1 MKDKIDHVVVLMLEN
16 RSLDN
21 VLGWLY
27 DDDDPSC
34 QPSQFLGA
42 DTTPT
47 FAGLQTGPHTNQ
59 YDGRAIPATRGTS
72 GDSGHSWVSAQPLRV
87 PGMDPHETYAHV
99 NRQLF
104 GSPDDPTTTNPP
116 PGTPAAMAGFAED
129 YDAVYETWE
138 QLDQV
143 MEAYS
148 PEQLPILNGLA
159 RAYAVSDAW
168 HSSVPTQTN
177 PNRAFSLCG
186 TSLGRVDNNSL
197 DAVEQF
203 PAPTIFNCLPSG
215 TSWGIYFHDV
225 WQDGQ
230 CYTQY
235 TFPRISDVLDDGE
248 IASID
253 TFYDKARAG
262 TLPRLTWLEPSWGY
276 GLGAFDGSGFHCGS
290 VAGKRFGAQGNDYHP
305 PTWVGPGEAFVNDV
319 YEALAADADAW
330 QRTLLVITFD
340 EHGGTYD
347 HVDPGWGAVPP
358 DDHRSPDGFGFDRYG
373 VRVPTLLVSPWV
385 QARTVFR
392 SPSATSKYDH
402 TSLLATLLDWCGVA
416 PASAGL
422 GARVA
427 AAPTFDAVL
436 ADRPRSD
443 VPRFVVPDGYAQQ
456 GADCRVPGERQRL
469 PVGVMRA
476 LVADSATPED
486 LEARMEALIAVPST
500 RDP

>member
-72 GDSGHSWVSAQPLRV
+72 GDSGHFWVSAQPLRV

-116 PGTPAAMAGFAED
+116 SGTPAAMAGFAED
-129 YDAVYETWE
+129 YDAAYETWE

-203 PAPTIFNCLPSG
+203 PAPTIFNRLPSG

-225 WQDGQ
+225 WKDGQ

-235 TFPRISDVLDDGE
+235 TFPRIGDVLDDDERPG
-248 IASID
+248 A
-253 TFYDKARAG
+253 AR
-262 TLPRLTWLEPSWGY
+262 
-276 GLGAFDGSGFHCGS
+276 
-290 VAGKRFGAQGNDYHP
+290 
-305 PTWVGPGEAFVNDV
+305 
-319 YEALAADADAW
+319 
-330 QRTLLVITFD
+330 
-340 EHGGTYD
+340 
-347 HVDPGWGAVPP
+347 
-358 DDHRSPDGFGFDRYG
+358 
-373 VRVPTLLVSPWV
+373 
-385 QARTVFR
+385 
-392 SPSATSKYDH
+392 
-402 TSLLATLLDWCGVA
+402 
-416 PASAGL
+416 
-422 GARVA
+422 
-427 AAPTFDAVL
+427 
-436 ADRPRSD
+436 
-443 VPRFVVPDGYAQQ
+443 
-456 GADCRVPGERQRL
+456 PGERDAPQTDPPKPLALGVTVVEDPVLKGYALPGHGADEVAEGERL
-469 PVGVMRA
+469 RPLEEALLVVGLPLLRAALPQDRRGGGVGVLEGRL
-476 LVADSATPED
+476 LVED
-486 LEARMEALIAVPST
+486 EQSHRVGLEHFEV
-500 RDP
+500 